1 MTCAGLLLM
10 SLLGAA
16 GLVVHAVGSAHGG
29 CNAETR
35 ARRDLWALSDAADVF
50 RIDHG
55 RWPRSMSELDGR
67 YLREPAP
74 LDPWGTPY
82 ELRLRGGGGV
92 LFVSLG
98 PYGAPG
104 GGDDLTSAS
113 PYE

>member
-1 MTCAGLLLM
+1 M